1 MGQKSQFT
9 HRYRVIKYGFL
20 NLKKLSQMHY
30 LDIYLSI
37 FIKEAVMKNIF
48 TSHFIARSPV
58 EQTEKNIDNM
68 CSEQLIQTSS
78 IYE

>member
-1 MGQKSQFT
+1 
-9 HRYRVIKYGFL
+9 
-20 NLKKLSQMHY
+20 MHY

-37 FIKEAVMKNIF
+37 CIEEAVMKNIF